1 VGLECGIV
9 GLPNVGKSTLFN
21 TLTNAEV
28 PAENFP
34 FCTVDPHRGV
44 VPVPDKRLD
53 ELAKIVQPERVV
65 PTLMTFVDIA
75 GLVKGASA
83 GEGLGNQFLSHIREV
98 NAIAHVVRCFRDENI
113 IHVMGQPDPKRDIE
127 IIEMEL
133 CLSDLDTVKKR
144 YDKIE
149 RLAKSGNAEA
159 RAEADLLK
167 IAMDA
172 LNDGTPLRRIKSK
185 LEGFPLEAFL
195 TSKPVIYVA
204 NLAESDVK
212 APTAEAAKW
221 LAEVQK
227 VAELDQALVVPMS
240 VSLEQQLSQLSAE
253 DREVFQAEYGITEPG
268 LHRFI
273 REAYRLLG
281 LITFFTAGVKEVRAW
296 TVKKGGLAPD
306 AAGEIHT
313 DFKKGF
319 IRAETI
325 SYSDFIAQKGEKG
338 AREKGLQRS
347 EGKDYVVQDGDVILF
362 RFAV

>member
-1 VGLECGIV
+1 MGLECGIV

-44 VPVPDKRLD
+44 VPVPDPRLE
-53 ELAKIVQPERVV
+53 ELSAIVNPEKVV

-98 NAIAHVVRCFRDENI
+98 HAIAHVVRCFRDENI
-113 IHVMGQPDPKRDIE
+113 IHVMGEPNPKRDIE
-127 IIEMEL
+127 IIDLEL
-133 CLSDLDTVKKR
+133 CLSDLDTIKKR
-144 YDKIE
+144 LDKIE
-149 RLAKSGNAEA
+149 RSAKAGNAEA
-159 RAEADLLK
+159 KTEVEFIK
-167 IAMDA
+167 IAMES
-172 LNDGTPLRRIKSK
+172 LNEGISLRRIKSK
-185 LEGFPLEAFL
+185 LEGFPLDGFL

-204 NLAESDVK
+204 NMAESEIK
-212 APTAEAAKW
+212 NPSAEAKTW
-221 LAEVQK
+221 LADVQK
-227 VAELDQALVVPMS
+227 IADLDRALVIPMS
-240 VSLEQQLSQLSAE
+240 VSLEQQLSQLSE
-253 DREVFQAEYGITEPG
+253 DDRKVFQEEYGIKEPA

-273 REAYRLLG
+273 REAYKALG

-296 TVKKGGLAPD
+296 TVRKGGLAPD

-325 SYSDFIAQKGEKG
+325 AFSDYIAQKGEKG
-338 AREKGLQRS
+338 AKEKGLQRS
-347 EGKDYVVQDGDVILF
+347 EGKEYVVADGDVILF